1 MYGIMR
7 DMSEEV
13 EEFDQERADRLI
25 SRYIGRRSI
34 REIAEMTGMR
44 PEEVMNRKSEIIN
57 NVDVLTVQE
66 KRAKLLYELDE
77 LAADARERAK
87 DTSDEFL
94 SGMLNSSVSAM
105 KVILVELA
113 RAEKANEGAVEQLNQ
128 LRIRELLRLVDATV
142 ARSVREIA
150 ATHDLDET
158 ELMEVFQGY
167 LVEEARELE
176 ADPT

>member
-13 EEFDQERADRLI
+13 VEFDQERADSLI

-128 LRIRELLRLVDATV
+128 LRVRELLRLVDSV
-142 ARSVREIA
+142 LVSGVREIA
-150 ATHDLDET
+150 EKYDLDER
-158 ELMEVFQGY
+158 ELTDIFQDR
-167 LVEEARELE
+167 LIEEARALE
-176 ADPT
+176 VE

>member
-13 EEFDQERADRLI
+13 EEFDQERADSLI

-128 LRIRELLRLVDATV
+128 LRVQELLRLVDSV
-142 ARSVREIA
+142 LVSGVREIA
-150 ATHDLDET
+150 EKYDLDER
-158 ELMEVFQGY
+158 ELTDIFQDR
-167 LVEEARELE
+167 LIEEARALE
-176 ADPT
+176 VE

>member
-13 EEFDQERADRLI
+13 EEFDQERADSLI

-128 LRIRELLRLVDATV
+128 LRVQELLRLVDSV
-142 ARSVREIA
+142 LVSGVREIA
-150 ATHDLDET
+150 EKYDLDEG
-158 ELMEVFQGY
+158 ELTDIFQDR
-167 LVEEARELE
+167 LIEEARALE
-176 ADPT
+176 VE

>member
-7 DMSEEV
+7 GMSEEV

-128 LRIRELLRLVDATV
+128 LRVRELLRLVDSV
-142 ARSVREIA
+142 LVSGVREIA
-150 ATHDLDET
+150 EKYDLDER
-158 ELMEVFQGY
+158 ELTDIFQDR
-167 LVEEARELE
+167 LIEEARALE
-176 ADPT
+176 VE

>member
-13 EEFDQERADRLI
+13 EEFDQERADSLI

-128 LRIRELLRLVDATV
+128 LRVRELLRLVDSV
-142 ARSVREIA
+142 LVSGVREIA
-150 ATHDLDET
+150 EKYDLDER
-158 ELMEVFQGY
+158 ELTDIFQDR
-167 LVEEARELE
+167 LIEEARALE
-176 ADPT
+176 VE